1 MLPNP
6 DDPSYPSPRQEPYP
20 DIPYRP
26 VPPPYQDQSEEPIYY
41 NQATGQYIPPAN
53 QYVAVPPRSSERAA
67 QKKAQARKFGI
78 AKFID
83 YLQWLL
89 VALEMLF
96 LLRFCLALLGADPS
110 NPFVVFLYTL
120 TGFFLSP
127 FEGIVPS
134 TKLGVGYAVI
144 EWSTL
149 VGMAVY
155 AVLFYLVK
163 LLLHTVISK
172 PEEPIEY

>member
-1 MLPNP
+1 MATSVAYWLIRHSSALFFFQAEDGIRDVAVTGVQTCALPI
-6 DDPSYPSPRQEPYP
+6 S
-20 DIPYRP
+20 
-26 VPPPYQDQSEEPIYY
+26 
-41 NQATGQYIPPAN
+41 AN

-163 LLLHTVISK
+163 LLLHTVIFK